1 MASMP
6 IERNLALA
14 PIDNVRPWESAQ
26 LEAMETLVMQ
36 KMAISFYSERVR
48 RIGKQL
54 CHFLFMMYLT
64 QDGFMSQT

>member
-14 PIDNVRPWESAQ
+14 SIDNVRPWESAQ